1 MGVTLT
7 DSEVLAFLER
17 GHTCA
22 VTTLRADGFPVSLP
36 MWFTLDGHDLHLQT
50 PRRSAKLRR
59 IRADSRACVL
69 VEEGRTFRELRAVSL
84 LGRIAVVE
92 DEEEKLRA
100 AAAHR
105 AKYGSR
111 RSTAQLPAAT
121 VRHYA
126 AMVWLRF
133 TPEQVISWDNGKL
146 R

>member
-7 DSEVLAFLER
+7 DGEVLAFLER

-36 MWFTLDGHDLHLQT
+36 MWYTLDGRHLHLQT
-50 PRRSAKLRR
+50 PRSSAKLRR
-59 IRADSRACVL
+59 IRADPRACVL

-84 LGRIAVVE
+84 LGHVAVVE
-92 DEEEKLRA
+92 DGDEKARA

-111 RSTAQLPAAT
+111 RSTTELPAAT

-133 TPEQVISWDNGKL
+133 TPDHVISWDNGKL